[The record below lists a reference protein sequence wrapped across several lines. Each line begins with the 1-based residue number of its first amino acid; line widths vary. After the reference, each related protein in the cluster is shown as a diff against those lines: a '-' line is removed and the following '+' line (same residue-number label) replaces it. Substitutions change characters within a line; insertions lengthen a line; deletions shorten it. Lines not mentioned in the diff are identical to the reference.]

1 MALRA
6 SQGQWG
12 HWGIDSHVQVSMELG
27 IEDLSLLERCPHFR
41 GWYVQVSMELG
52 TEDLSLLERC
62 PHFRGWYISK
72 VPSLL
77 VCYIIYAGIFVNLCI
92 LHVFPPPQRI
102 VRECISYVQCTVLS
116 REAEY
121 ISNQLTTPYA

>member
-27 IEDLSLLERCPHFR
+27 
-41 GWYVQVSMELG
+41 

-62 PHFRGWYISK
+62 PHFRGWCPRKGRAPRRGAWRRSR
-72 VPSLL
+72 PLSPEWP
-77 VCYIIYAGIFVNLCI
+77 AAA
-92 LHVFPPPQRI
+92 P
-102 VRECISYVQCTVLS
+102 VLAVS
-116 REAEY
+116 ETCAWVSEVEARR
-121 ISNQLTTPYA
+121 